1 MTNFQRLITDL
12 TRKCGWTE
20 KQIAG
25 YCGISQG
32 NVSRLK
38 LTKGA
43 TPSHPTGQA
52 LIKLHEKEMAR
63 WSHI

>member
-12 TRKCGWTE
+12 TKKCGWTE
-20 KQIAG
+20 NQIAG

-38 LTKGA
+38 LNKGA
-43 TPSHPTGQA
+43 EPKHSTGEK
-52 LIKLHEKEMAR
+52 LIKLHDRETKKR
-63 WSHI
+63 

>member
-12 TRKCGWTE
+12 TKKCGWTE

-38 LTKGA
+38 LNKGA
-43 TPSHPTGQA
+43 APSHPTGEA
-52 LIKLHEKEMAR
+52 LIKLHEKEMKKWR
-63 WSHI
+63 HV